1 MGVLARLPPARGL
14 SPPHALAVGAACVSV
29 AAAAPDSKGEAG
41 DAATL
46 GTGRWRR
53 LGPFAS
59 QIQPLFTWDSL
70 VGS

>member
-14 SPPHALAVGAACVSV
+14 SPPHALAVGAA
-29 AAAAPDSKGEAG
+29 ALDSKGEAG

-46 GTGRWRR
+46 GIGRWRR